1 MWGGLGLKVLN
12 MVIWQKPTF
21 SLEFW
26 LISQWSF
33 FYGGGYFSAKLGNVN
48 VVFKD
53 STDDDSIESALFP
66 HSKAERKGGF
76 YYSLILLKEKI
87 ILLPKSLSV

>member
-1 MWGGLGLKVLN
+1 MIGGRGGLAYLVRPDD
-12 MVIWQKPTF
+12 VISGQP
-21 SLEFW
+21 

-66 HSKAERKGGF
+66 HSKAERKGVF